1 MTISRS
7 DWQSIGYVVLLAVVL
22 SGAWKFR
29 RRWSSGVLDYGYN
42 RVERALDAK
51 RFRFWFIADVAV
63 FAMVILGTADWIARR

>member
-1 MTISRS
+1 MTISHS

-29 RRWSSGVLDYGYN
+29 RRWSSGVLDYRYN